1 MIDQFIMICT
11 PPCKPIKDQTEIGE
25 TPMTAAQGTDVNTGL
40 EVYQISCLSDNYG
53 YLVHDASSGTTIAI
67 DTPEVAPILKALD
80 EKGWTLTH
88 IFNTHHHYDHAG
100 GNLELKEKTGCTIFG
115 PSDERVEI
123 PGRDRAVGGGDQ
135 VVLADGKVVADVI
148 DVGGHT
154 VGHIAYVFEGADL
167 AFVGDALFTL
177 GCGRMFEGTPDQMW
191 AGLARLRALPDATKV
206 YCAHEYTEANLA
218 FALSVEPG
226 NSDLLARSKV
236 ILSLRKDGKPT
247 VPSTIGEEKQTN
259 PFLRPESENLQATIG
274 KPGAS
279 MVDIFAETRRLKD
292 NF

>member
-1 MIDQFIMICT
+1 
-11 PPCKPIKDQTEIGE
+11 
-25 TPMTAAQGTDVNTGL
+25 MTTSTGANANSDL
-40 EVYQISCLSDNYG
+40 EVHQFGCLSDNYG
-53 YLVHDASSGTTIAI
+53 YLVHDAASGITIAI
-67 DTPEVAPILKALD
+67 DTPEVAPILNTLD

-100 GNLELKEKTGCTIFG
+100 GNLELKEKTGCTIYG
-115 PSDERVEI
+115 PRDERVEI
-123 PGRDRAVGGGDQ
+123 PGRDHGVGGGDQ
-135 VVLADGKVVADVI
+135 VVLADGGIVADVI

-154 VGHIAYVFEGADL
+154 LGHIAYVFGGADL

-177 GCGRMFEGTPDQMW
+177 GCGRMFEGKPDQMW
-191 AGLARLRALPDATKV
+191 AGLERLRTLPEATKV

-259 PFLRPESENLQATIG
+259 PFLRPESANLQATIG
-274 KPGAS
+274 KQGAS
-279 MVDIFAETRRLKD
+279 AVEIFAETRRLKD